1 MRVGLSW
8 DREDLAQA
16 FLSKVNQ
23 LTARPDNLGLSGP
36 RKEKE
41 VSRGEKEAGRR
52 SRRQLDKSQISS
64 PCGFRHTV
72 AVRMSLSKTH
82 SILTSSIWRP
92 WCTSLFWVHH
102 PMPAVLCP
110 PQNIAG
116 I

>member
-41 VSRGEKEAGRR
+41 VSKGGQEQMMRRG
-52 SRRQLDKSQISS
+52 RQLDKSQISS

-72 AVRMSLSKTH
+72 AVRMFLSH
-82 SILTSSIWRP
+82 STLT
-92 WCTSLFWVHH
+92 L
-102 PMPAVLCP
+102 
-110 PQNIAG
+110 
-116 I
+116 